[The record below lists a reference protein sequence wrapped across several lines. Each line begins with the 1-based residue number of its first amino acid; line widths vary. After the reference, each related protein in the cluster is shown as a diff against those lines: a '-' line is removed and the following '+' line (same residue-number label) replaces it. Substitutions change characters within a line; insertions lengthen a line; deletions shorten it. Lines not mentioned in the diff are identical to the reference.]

1 MQTTEPLCIEI
12 PSGLRSP
19 QCRSTQGVGDHEQQP
34 CATMAGKMSLRG
46 ETCALLDKT
55 TSAGLLL
62 EGKTVALAAAVTGMG
77 TQLESL
83 R

>member
-1 MQTTEPLCIEI
+1 
-12 PSGLRSP
+12 
-19 QCRSTQGVGDHEQQP
+19 
-34 CATMAGKMSLRG
+34 MAGKMSLCG

-62 EGKTVALAAAVTGMG
+62 EGKTVALATAVTRMG
-77 TQLESL
+77 TQLGSL

>member
-1 MQTTEPLCIEI
+1 M
-12 PSGLRSP
+12 
-19 QCRSTQGVGDHEQQP
+19 
-34 CATMAGKMSLRG
+34 MAGEMPLWG

-77 TQLESL
+77 TQLGSL